1 MIILTFPTCIIAIH
15 IGRHRY
21 SGGNLCGSSW
31 KLIDFE
37 IAELRPRQEVMLL
50 QGDRSDLLASALV
63 VASQKLVRP
72 NSFSNLE
79 GLA

>member
-1 MIILTFPTCIIAIH
+1 MIILTFPTSIIAIH

-21 SGGNLCGSSW
+21 SGGNLCGSSE
-31 KLIDFE
+31 KLIDLK
-37 IAELRPRQEVMLL
+37 IAELRPRQEVMRL
-50 QGDRSDLLASALV
+50 QGNTSGLLASALV